1 MLKTNTNTTIFAEA
15 LIDNMEYKNA
25 RINGDAV
32 GVKNAR
38 TWVNAIKAL
47 RLPAYAIRVYRYNH
61 MGDAEAVTPCD
72 QTDLYNALHVVL
84 DLIGT
89 VNGAKLDTNNCAEEI
104 IANAMKFRTIDLTN
118 EMAHAH
124 EEKKLAKKAL
134 TDDDSDEAQANYDK
148 WVEECK
154 RLEELPGNCKRIPDI
169 QAEATFVKAVE
180 HLLGAAITKQTA
192 KSAEEVAA
200 ELEAKKAER
209 RAKNKARKAAKKA
222 EAKKTISEDEENKL
236 ELNTVQALPHELT
249 V

>member
-38 TWVNAIKAL
+38 TWANAIKAL

-61 MGDAEAVTPCD
+61 MGDAEAVAPCD

-89 VNGAKLDTNNCAEEI
+89 VNGAKLDTQNCAEEI
-104 IANAMKFRTIDLTN
+104 IANAMKFRIIDVTN

-124 EEKKLAKKAL
+124 DQKRLAKKAL
-134 TDDDSDEAQANYDK
+134 EDDDSDEAQTNYDK

-154 RLEELPGNCKRIPDI
+154 RLEDEPGNCKRIPDI
-169 QAEATFVKAVE
+169 QAETTFVKAVE
-180 HLLGAAITKQTA
+180 HLLGAAITKQVA

-222 EAKKTISEDEENKL
+222 EAKKAE
-236 ELNTVQALPHELT
+236 AAA
-249 V
+249 